1 MINIGFWNIG
11 LSKKKKNYIDLVE
24 PANESLSWLI
34 NSQDLDI
41 LAVCEFPEQNPDF
54 LNSENVLDRQYEEAH
69 SIIPRLDTRI
79 FYSKQTVSCFSN
91 TSVIDEERHCMNR
104 FSASGLEF
112 NLSCVHLPSKLNGLD
127 DNTRKIVVRSILE
140 EVKDIEKV
148 FDNRTIVVGD
158 FNADPYEGTMLGV
171 DGFHALPDKG
181 FAKTGRK
188 VQGKV
193 FEAFY
198 NPTWNLY
205 GDYNPPTGTHF
216 YNNSHATNQLWY
228 LLDQVIMRPDMIENF
243 VPESLQIIY
252 EGVKNKHGRPGKSDH
267 FPIVFSLK

>member
-11 LSKKKKNYIDLVE
+11 LSKKKDMDLVE
-24 PANESLSWLI
+24 TANESLSWLI

-54 LNSENVLDRQYEEAH
+54 LNSENVRDRQYEEAF

-79 FYSKQTVSCFSN
+79 FYSKQTVSCFDN

-112 NLSCVHLPSKLNGLD
+112 NLSCVHLPSKLYGLD
-127 DNTRKIVVRSILE
+127 DNTRKIAARSVLKGIKKTE
-140 EVKDIEKV
+140 AE
-148 FDNRTIVVGD
+148 FDNMTIVVGD
-158 FNADPYEGTMLGV
+158 FNADPYEGTMLGA
-171 DGFHALPDKG
+171 DGFHALPDKNY
-181 FAKTGRK
+181 AKTGRK
-188 VQGKV
+188 VQGIV

-205 GDYNPPTGTHF
+205 GDYNQPTGTHF
-216 YNNSHATNQLWY
+216 YNNSQETNQLWY
-228 LLDQVIMRPDMIENF
+228 LLDQVIMRPDMIEKF
-243 VPESLQIIY
+243 IPESLHIIY
-252 EGVKNKHGRPGKSDH
+252 EGVKDKHGKPGKSDH